1 MIKKKYQAPMLHKA
15 GKLSSVVAV
24 AVPSKTPV

>member
-1 MIKKKYQAPMLHKA
+1 MIKKTYQAPMLRKA

-24 AVPSKTPV
+24 ASKSPA